1 MCIDGGFSIF
11 HNGLLLLFSESLA
24 RSGSGYEEVFGVA
37 ADGAFGGGG
46 SPPAEVAAE
55 EVLRANTYALL
66 ARLLRTQPDAE
77 ALSEFTRLQTGDTE
91 MGRALTALA
100 EAARDAT
107 PETVS
112 DEFHDLFIGVG
123 ETKLT
128 PYTSYYLTGFVY
140 EKPLAKVRLAMAAL
154 GISQGDDV
162 AEPEDH
168 IAALCEVMCGLITGA
183 FGEPVALAAQS
194 EFFDTHIAPWAERFF
209 EDLENS
215 PSAKFYKSVGRIG
228 KLFMKIESQA
238 FEMAA

>member
-1 MCIDGGFSIF
+1 M
-11 HNGLLLLFSESLA
+11 
-24 RSGSGYEEVFGVA
+24 A

-77 ALSEFTRLQTGDTE
+77 ALSELTRIQTDDTE

-107 PETVS
+107 PDSVD

-123 ETKLT
+123 ETELT

-140 EKPLAKVRLAMAAL
+140 EKPLAKLRVAMAGL

-168 IAALCEVMCGLITGA
+168 IASLCEIMCGLITGA
-183 FGEPVALAAQS
+183 FGEPADLARQQA
-194 EFFDTHIAPWAERFF
+194 FFDEHIAPWAERFF
-209 EDLENS
+209 EDLETAA
-215 PSAKFYKSVGRIG
+215 SANFYKSVGRIG
-228 KLFMKIESQA
+228 KLFMRIESQA

>member
-1 MCIDGGFSIF
+1 MGA
-11 HNGLLLLFSESLA
+11 NGAL
-24 RSGSGYEEVFGVA
+24 
-37 ADGAFGGGG
+37 GGGG

-55 EVLRANTYALL
+55 EALRANTYALL
-66 ARLLRTQPDAE
+66 ARLLRTYPDAE
-77 ALSEFTRLQTGDTE
+77 ALSEFTRFQTDDTE
-91 MGRALTALA
+91 MGRALAALA

-107 PETVS
+107 PDSVD

-123 ETKLT
+123 ESELT

-140 EKPLAKVRLAMAAL
+140 EKPLAKLRLAMAEL

-168 IAALCEVMCGLITGA
+168 IASLCEIMCGLITGA
-183 FGEPVALAAQS
+183 FGEPADLARQQAM
-194 EFFDTHIAPWAERFF
+194 FDAHIAPWAERFF
-209 EDLENS
+209 EDLETA

-228 KLFMKIESQA
+228 KLFMRIESQA

>member
-1 MCIDGGFSIF
+1 MAVD
-11 HNGLLLLFSESLA
+11 
-24 RSGSGYEEVFGVA
+24 VA
-37 ADGAFGGGG
+37 LGGGG

-77 ALSEFTRLQTGDTE
+77 ALSEFTRIQTDDTE

-100 EAARDAT
+100 EAARDTT
-107 PETVS
+107 PDSVD

-123 ETKLT
+123 TTELT

-140 EKPLAKVRLAMAAL
+140 EKPLAKLRLAMAEL

-168 IAALCEVMCGLITGA
+168 IASLCEIMCGLITGA
-183 FGEPVALAAQS
+183 FGEPADLARQQA
-194 EFFDTHIAPWAERFF
+194 FFDAHIAPWAERFF
-209 EDLENS
+209 EDLETS

-228 KLFMKIESQA
+228 KLFMRIESQA

>member
-1 MCIDGGFSIF
+1 M
-11 HNGLLLLFSESLA
+11 
-24 RSGSGYEEVFGVA
+24 A
-37 ADGAFGGGG
+37 ADGVLGGGG
-46 SPPAEVAAE
+46 SPPADVAAE

-66 ARLLRTQPDAE
+66 ARLLRTPPDAE
-77 ALSEFTRLQTGDTE
+77 ALSEFTRFQTDDTE

-107 PETVS
+107 PDSVD

-123 ETKLT
+123 ETELT

-140 EKPLAKVRLAMAAL
+140 EKPLAKLRLAMAEL

-168 IAALCEVMCGLITGA
+168 IASLCEIMCGLITGA
-183 FGEPVALAAQS
+183 FGEPADLARQQAI
-194 EFFDTHIAPWAERFF
+194 FDEHIAPWAERFF
-209 EDLENS
+209 EDLETA
-215 PSAKFYKSVGRIG
+215 PSANFYKSVGRIG
-228 KLFMKIESQA
+228 KLFMRIESQA